1 MKIKHFAAALALAA
15 LANSGNAAVLLTTTG
30 SPANLVTDFSESGAV
45 SFDLDLENFETTT
58 LRFALEAGD
67 LAGPFSLNAIVRNLS
82 GTALNQF
89 HFRLNG
95 ISFATAGSVTP
106 TFGTLGEVKSGPN
119 YASIAFA
126 SPEFAEFQFGNPLGT
141 AGKSNWLFDTRGLNV
156 GDSFVISAEVPEP
169 STLALML
176 PALCLAGLMAAR
188 RRRTFM
194 TDR

>member
-1 MKIKHFAAALALAA
+1 MHIKHFAAALALAA
-15 LANSGNAAVLLTTTG
+15 FANAGNAAVLLTTSG
-30 SPANLVTDFSESGAV
+30 SAANIVTDYSAPGAV
-45 SFDLDLENFETTT
+45 SFDLDLVNFEATT
-58 LRFALEAGD
+58 LRFTLEAGD
-67 LAGPFSLNAIVRNLS
+67 LSGPLSLNAIVRNLS

-95 ISFATAGSVTP
+95 ISFATPGSVTP
-106 TFGTLGEVKSGPN
+106 TFGTLGELKSGPD

-126 SPEFAEFQFGNPLGT
+126 TPEFAEFHFGNPFGLNS
-141 AGKSNWLFDTRGLNV
+141 ASNWLFDTRGLNV

-176 PALCLAGLMAAR
+176 PILCLAGMMRSR
-188 RRRTFM
+188 RAKTFM